1 MFVGLGFDVHRF
13 GRDRKLIL
21 GGVEIPFD
29 RGLIGHS
36 DADVL
41 THAICDAILGAAG
54 LKDIGHY
61 FPNNSKEFEGI
72 SSLFLLDKVMDLIS
86 DKDFFVVNI
95 DSIVAAEEP
104 KIFPYINEM
113 KKNFSRILKIDIERI
128 GIKGT
133 TTEGL
138 GFEGRREGISAHAIA
153 MIEKKTKIF

>member
-1 MFVGLGFDVHRF
+1 VFVGLGFDVHRF